1 MFLLAAALNLFLVA
15 LCVIIHYEILRL
27 VSGAT
32 AELNLRPRQ
41 RLLVVIS
48 GAFLAHLL
56 EICLFAAT
64 LMLMEYQLNMGSI
77 AGAHSGGWEDF
88 FYFSAASY
96 TTLGMG
102 DITPTGAMRSMVA
115 IESLAGLV
123 LIGWSTSFTY
133 LSMRD
138 FWNQGD

>member
-1 MFLLAAALNLFLVA
+1 MLLFAALLNLVLVG
-15 LCVIIHYEILRL
+15 LCVIIHYEALRL
-27 VSGAT
+27 VSGLLVQVRLHA
-32 AELNLRPRQ
+32 RQ

-64 LMLMEYQLNMGSI
+64 LMLMEYNLNLGSI
-77 AGAHSGGWEDF
+77 AGAHSGEWEDF

-133 LSMRD
+133 LTMRD
-138 FWNQGD
+138 LWNQQD